1 MKAFLMYFDDLM
13 YFRTTHSDT
22 EFDALESD
30 LKIVLR
36 LPAGLPDRFQ
46 LDAREDELLCAWSVE
61 TQVSGASWPVRV
73 FDLPPPPP
81 TYPPRFIL
89 MTLELTAANKMH
101 VIFGGNTKPFQ
112 AEFTTQEIKLKVQKI
127 TGVAY
132 AEYYRVMENV
142 QIDPGATSCV
152 EKLQQ
157 VLEIILYGSPV
168 IVQLNDK
175 KHDTEL
181 AQQVNA
187 EIKKLPNVE
196 VRD

>member
-1 MKAFLMYFDDLM
+1 
-13 YFRTTHSDT
+13 
-22 EFDALESD
+22 
-30 LKIVLR
+30 
-36 LPAGLPDRFQ
+36 
-46 LDAREDELLCAWSVE
+46 
-61 TQVSGASWPVRV
+61 
-73 FDLPPPPP
+73 
-81 TYPPRFIL
+81 

>member
-1 MKAFLMYFDDLM
+1 MYFDDLM
-13 YFRTTHSDT
+13 YFRTTHSDA
-22 EFDALESD
+22 EFDALEPD

-61 TQVSGASWPVRV
+61 TQASGASWPVRV
-73 FDLPPPPP
+73 FDLPPPSPNP
-81 TYPPRFIL
+81 LRFIL

-101 VIFGGNTKPFQ
+101 VIFGGNMKPFQ
-112 AEFTTQEIKLKVQKI
+112 AEFTTQEIKLKVQKM
-127 TGVAY
+127 TGLAY

-157 VLEIILYGSPV
+157 VLENILYSSPV
-168 IVQLNDK
+168 II
-175 KHDTEL
+175 
-181 AQQVNA
+181 QQ
-187 EIKKLPNVE
+187 
-196 VRD
+196 